1 MVVMTTFH
9 EIDAEETL
17 QAAVA
22 RRLRGVLAEIRMTKT
37 EFAARLGWDRGYL
50 YRRLSGETPLDVADL
65 GHIEQITRIRA
76 GYLVGGRGLKLTP
89 PGGGAPVAD
98 MPDCESPLSGL
109 NRRPFAYKRKRQPA
123 RTANGVHMIPAA
135 A

>member
-1 MVVMTTFH
+1 MVVMTTLH

-50 YRRLSGETPLDVADL
+50 YRRLNGETPLDVADL
-65 GHIEQITRIRA
+65 GHIEKVTRIRA
-76 GYLVGGRGLKLTP
+76 GYLVSGRGFRVTPP
-89 PGGGAPVAD
+89 PGGGASVA
-98 MPDCESPLSGL
+98 PIPSCESLLSGL
-109 NRRPFAYKRKRQPA
+109 NRRPFAYKRRSLPA
-123 RTANGVHMIPAA
+123 KTAA
-135 A
+135 